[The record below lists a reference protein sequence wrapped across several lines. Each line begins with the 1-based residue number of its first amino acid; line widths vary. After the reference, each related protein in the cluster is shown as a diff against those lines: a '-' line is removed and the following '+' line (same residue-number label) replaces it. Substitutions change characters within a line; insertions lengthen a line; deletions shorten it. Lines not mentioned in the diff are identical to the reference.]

1 MRPLVA
7 DFFAVVG
14 SQRAC
19 REFRAEPVTDADVED
34 LLRAATYAP
43 SAENR
48 QPWVFVVVRDP
59 QARTRIGQLTRTAW
73 REGARS
79 HSVGRLSP
87 ALLADVDRGA
97 EGGVS
102 AAPVLVVVGG
112 DTRIGL
118 SVAMASSIFPAVQ
131 NLMLAAAAKG
141 LGSALTTLTTAF
153 AAELREVVGLPD
165 AIVPMA
171 VIPLGWPSRP
181 LGPPRRLP
189 VGEKT
194 HRDRYG
200 TPWETSP
207 TRGDPR

>member
-1 MRPLVA
+1 VA
-7 DFFAVVG
+7 EFFSVVA

-19 REFRAEPVTDADVED
+19 RAFRADPVSDADVEEV
-34 LLRAATYAP
+34 LRAATYAP

-48 QPWVFVVVRDP
+48 QPWVFVVVRASDVR
-59 QARTRIGQLTRTAW
+59 ARIGELTRTAW
-73 REGARS
+73 REGARA

-87 ALLADVDRGA
+87 RLLADVDRGA

-112 DTRIGL
+112 DTRLGL
-118 SVAMASSIFPAVQ
+118 PVAMASSIFPAAQ
-131 NLMLAAAAKG
+131 NLMLAAGAKG

-153 AAELREVVGLPD
+153 AAELREVIGLPD
-165 AIVPMA
+165 AIIPMA
-171 VIPLGWPSRP
+171 VIPLGWPARP

-189 VGEKT
+189 VSERT

-207 TRGDPR
+207 STGAPA